1 MNKKHYLA
9 LAVVAALGLGVAG
22 NVLVDHLEEAS
33 ARQQEEE
40 YMEWLIKVLNNPRG
54 IISFARDIRF
64 ELPRFPQR
72 VQWDEEYEMPQ
83 VMFVVD
89 GSLWSANF
97 NGSNPQLM
105 VHSDEMTR
113 GVVQN
118 GSNRPSR
125 SPNGRYLLYSNH
137 RQCFAYDLKEQTQQI
152 IGDYPCRSIV
162 WSRTQP
168 YGFMFNYGILRFNYE
183 TGAFERGEEI
193 NAKVT
198 RDNNGSYY
206 DHKLERYLTFVTTSA
221 SEGGFRVFDPETL
234 DLIEQSDHFAE
245 GCSLSIRYSLDQ
257 NTYTCGLTSESG
269 QTQIFD
275 ATERNKKVGLVP
287 EGAGSV
293 ILQNNQLYFNGTRML
308 RRLPKNVITPIDSM
322 RHAYVSDYHAVDF
335 YLSENLFNN
344 FAQQD
349 FDQYLWPWPTQ
360 AQIDEAKRRIA
371 QMEDNG

>member
-1 MNKKHYLA
+1 MNKKKYLA

-22 NVLVDHLEEAS
+22 KVLVDHLEEAS

-40 YMEWLIKVLNNPRG
+40 YMEWLIKVLNDPRG
-54 IISFARDIRF
+54 RINYGRSIVF

-105 VHSDEMTR
+105 VRSDEMTR

-118 GSNRPSR
+118 GFNRPSR
-125 SPNGRYLLYSNH
+125 SPNGRYVLYSNN
-137 RQCFAYDLKEQTQQI
+137 RQCFAYDLKEQTQQK
-152 IGDYPCRSIV
+152 IGDNSCRSIV

-168 YGFMFNYGILRFNYE
+168 YGFMFNSGILRFNYE
-183 TGAFERGEEI
+183 TGASERAEEV
-193 NAKVT
+193 NANFT
-198 RDNNGSYY
+198 RDNNGSDY
-206 DHKLERYLTFVTTSA
+206 DPKLERFLTFVSYTTSK
-221 SEGGFRVFDPETL
+221 GKHRVYDPETL
-234 DLIEQSDHFAE
+234 DLIEQSDYFAK

-257 NTYTCGLTSESG
+257 NSYTCGATSKGG
-269 QTQIFD
+269 QLKIFD
-275 ATERNKKVGLVP
+275 ATERDKQVGLVP
-287 EGAGSV
+287 DGAGSV
-293 ILQNNQLYFNGTRML
+293 ILQNDQIYFDSTNHL
-308 RRLPKNVITPIDSM
+308 RRYPKNVDTPIVSM
-322 RHAYVSDYHAVDF
+322 SQGYVADYSAVDF
-335 YLSENLFNN
+335 YLSENLFND

-349 FDQYLWPWPTQ
+349 FDQHLWPWPTQ

-371 QMEDNG
+371 QMEGN